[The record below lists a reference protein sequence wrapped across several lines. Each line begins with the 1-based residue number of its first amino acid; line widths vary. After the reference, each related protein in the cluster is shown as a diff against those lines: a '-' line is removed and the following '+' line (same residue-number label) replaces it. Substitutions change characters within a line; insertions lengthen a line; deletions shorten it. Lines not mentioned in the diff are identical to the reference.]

1 LEEKMK
7 RNFSLAIAI
16 IAVSFLTGSPHARGQ
31 ARDLPKFE
39 VATDFTSI
47 TFDPGLS
54 EPGLGGRFT
63 YNLNK
68 HVALEA
74 AGYFF
79 PRQCHFCG
87 RAEEG
92 QITQGLFGVKAGKRF
107 KKWGVFGK
115 ARPGLMSF
123 SRGAFN
129 IVPTGGT
136 GVNAFSL
143 KFRRQTNLVFDLG
156 GVLEFYPSKK
166 IVLRVDVGDTILRYP
181 RRTVDFVT
189 LDPATGAF
197 RLDSFPTPSFNRRT
211 IQVIAGVGFRF

>member
-1 LEEKMK
+1 MK
-7 RNFSLAIAI
+7 RKISFAIVI
-16 IAVSFLTGSPHARGQ
+16 IAVCFLTSPPRALGQ
-31 ARDLPKFE
+31 SKDLPRFE
-39 VATDFTSI
+39 VAAEFTSI

-54 EPGLGGRFT
+54 EPGLGGRVT

-87 RAEEG
+87 RVEEG
-92 QITQGLFGVKAGKRF
+92 QIAQGLFGLKIGKRF

-123 SRGAFN
+123 SRGAFD

-136 GVNAFSL
+136 GLNAFRID
-143 KFRRQTNLVFDLG
+143 FHRQTNLVFDLG
-156 GVLEFYPSKK
+156 GVIEFYPSKK
-166 IVLRVDVGDTILRYP
+166 IVLRVDIGDTIIRYSQ
-181 RRTVDFVT
+181 RTVDFVT
-189 LDPATGAF
+189 LDPTTGGF
-197 RLDSFPTPSFNRRT
+197 RLDSFISPSFNRRT
-211 IQVIAGVGFRF
+211 VQVIAGIGFRF